1 MERRQI
7 GGKQYRF
14 RDYIARSADKSDRN
28 RPPTVF
34 DLTVVVH
41 SDSSRCRPLAHPTT
55 CNRRSLAQLR
65 HFH

>member
-1 MERRQI
+1 MRKRKYRMERYQI

-28 RPPTVF
+28 RPPAVF

-41 SDSSRCRPLAHPTT
+41 SDSSRCRPFGSS
-55 CNRRSLAQLR
+55 NDVQ
-65 HFH
+65 